1 MLRVVDL
8 SSAPQDGPA
17 SPPGVIVAVGSAD
30 QIARSEFWLEA
41 ATFTLTEDACT
52 DRRAVTVDSV
62 STSLDEL
69 TARCR
74 RWPHASA
81 ICDDVLRAVDPTA
94 PAARGLVTESL
105 AYSTLQAGPE
115 FVRWLDERG
124 PARMPE
130 IADP

>member
-69 TARCR
+69 DGTL
-74 RWPHASA
+74 P
-81 ICDDVLRAVDPTA
+81 AV
-94 PAARGLVTESL
+94 AARQRDLRRRVARGGSRG
-105 AYSTLQAGPE
+105 AG
-115 FVRWLDERG
+115 G
-124 PARMPE
+124 ARA
-130 IADP
+130 AD